1 MLRAKTDPT
10 EPQTQHTCQKDV
22 LKNLYRALRLD
33 IVLLVEEIFEI
44 NPGDELYLKYSLL
57 NWM

>member
-1 MLRAKTDPT
+1 MLRAKIDPT
-10 EPQTQHTCQKDV
+10 EPQNQHTFQKDV

-44 NPGDELYLKYSLL
+44 NPGDELYLKCSLL